1 MRKSP
6 TGAQCPHCKRFFT
19 KSGLR
24 EHLRHVRCSPTS
36 TATNCVFIRVRCKH
50 CGKSFHSGNSLRV
63 HVAGQHPAE
72 YAQSPH
78 SVKGHKA
85 PLKRKGSP
93 EADQQRPRSAS
104 PHAKRKR
111 DTPQLQ
117 KNEHSTTA
125 LREDAE
131 MQIARARR
139 VWEEVLRRQQLQRD
153 KTGREHHAH
162 GQDR

>member
-6 TGAQCPHCKRFFT
+6 KDAQCPHCKRFFT
-19 KSGLR
+19 KRGLR

-36 TATNCVFIRVRCKH
+36 TATKRVFKRARCKH
-50 CGKSFHSGNSLRV
+50 CGRSFHSGSSLRV

-93 EADQQRPRSAS
+93 EADQQRPHNAS

-117 KNEHSTTA
+117 KTERSTTA
-125 LREDAE
+125 C
-131 MQIARARR
+131 ARR
-139 VWEEVLRRQQLQRD
+139 S
-153 KTGREHHAH
+153 GAHATRVGGGTASATTAE
-162 GQDR
+162 GQKGQETSCAQPG